1 MVPRANM
8 KRHDGPVTEQRSTP
22 EHWPPGHCLGLQQAL
37 ELIGGRWTGS
47 ILLAVLAGARR
58 FSEIRVAVPGVSD
71 RLLCDRLRR
80 LEAEGLLERRTGADP
95 GLVGYAPTPAGQA
108 LVPALSALAD
118 WTTRWRND
126 NGRGSHPRPDG

>member
-1 MVPRANM
+1 M
-8 KRHDGPVTEQRSTP
+8 KRHDGLVTEHRSTP
-22 EHWPPGHCLGLQQAL
+22 GQWPPGHCLGLQQAL

-47 ILLAVLAGARR
+47 VLLAVLSGARR

-71 RLLCDRLRR
+71 RLLCDRLRL
-80 LEAEGLLERRTGADP
+80 LEAEGLLERHTAADP

-108 LVPALSALAD
+108 LVPALGALLE

-126 NGRGSHPRPDG
+126 TMRGSDSGPDR